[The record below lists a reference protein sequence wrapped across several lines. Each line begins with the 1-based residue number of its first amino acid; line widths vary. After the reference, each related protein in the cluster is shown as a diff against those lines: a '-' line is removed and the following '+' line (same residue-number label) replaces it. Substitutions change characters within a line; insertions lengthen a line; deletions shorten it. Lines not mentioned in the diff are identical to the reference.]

1 MYYLFYWNG
10 EYEQAQEA
18 LEMRFDFERQTLFK
32 LKENLETVR
41 DVERYREILRKSSLR
56 NIWRQ
61 WKARQ
66 WETLRDI
73 DNL

>member
-1 MYYLFYWNG
+1 
-10 EYEQAQEA
+10 
-18 LEMRFDFERQTLFK
+18 MRFDFERQTLFK

-41 DVERYREILRKSSLR
+41 DVERYREILRKSFLR